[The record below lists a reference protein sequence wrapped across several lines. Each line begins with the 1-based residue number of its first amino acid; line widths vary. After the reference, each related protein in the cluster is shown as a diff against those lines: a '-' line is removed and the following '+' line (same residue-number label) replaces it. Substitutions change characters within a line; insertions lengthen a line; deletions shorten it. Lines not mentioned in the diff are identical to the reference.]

1 MLMMMDAHAYTRINS
16 LGSRRIQESMQIQ
29 HYQISFI
36 RSNIKYILIVYLF
49 CVENVGM
56 FFYKL
61 VIHKEVFVK
70 KKYTLK
76 FNQEKNKAS

>member
-16 LGSRRIQESMQIQ
+16 LGSRRIQESMHIQ
-29 HYQISFI
+29 YYQISFI

-61 VIHKEVFVK
+61 VIHKEVFVQK
-70 KKYTLK
+70 KSTH
-76 FNQEKNKAS
+76 